1 LIKLKKYL
9 KPFFWAMMLAIVLL
23 FAQAICELNLPNYMS
38 RIVNIGIQQSGV
50 EHATP
55 DQISADGYRLMNTLM
70 DEDGRALLDANYT
83 KGEDQVNDLDVY
95 LLKDGLPQETLAA
108 MDKQFGLATWT
119 MINLLADLNGT
130 TPGTG
135 DTGVNSG
142 SDGNPAKQ
150 GIGADQLKQIYQMI
164 PILQNLPASVT
175 DAAREKAAELDDSFL
190 NQSGVTMA
198 TAFYEELGKDMGKVQ
213 TTYIIK
219 VGLLMLLIALAS
231 GLAVIVVTLL
241 SSRIAAGVARNLRN
255 DIFTKVE
262 SFSHAEFDRFS
273 SASLITRT
281 TNDVLQIQTL
291 LAIGIRMLIYSPIL
305 AIGGVIMALQKS
317 VSMGWTIAVA
327 CLAVSGV
334 IGVILVI
341 AVPKFKMLQKL
352 IDRINLITREGLNG
366 LLVIRAFRNE
376 GYEKQRFDVANKNL
390 ADTYLFVNRTM
401 SFMMPI
407 MMLIMNGISVL
418 IIWVGAHQVADANM
432 QVGDMMAFM
441 QYAMMII
448 FSFLFISMMFVFIPR
463 AAVAAERIAE
473 VLETEPAISDPKNP
487 EHISAESRGKVE
499 FRDVSFS
506 YEEADEPAIE
516 HISFVASPG
525 ETTAFIG
532 ATGSGKS
539 TLLNLIPRFYDA
551 THGEVLV
558 DGVNVKNMSM
568 KELRS
573 HIGYIPQQS
582 VLMGG
587 TIDSNIKYGNP
598 ELEDKEMMQLSEI
611 AQAMDFIRSSE
622 NGFNAEV
629 SQGGTNLS
637 GGQKQRLSIARALA
651 VKPDIYL
658 FDDSFSA
665 LDFKTDATLRKAL
678 NAHIKGATVLIVAQR
693 VNTIMD
699 ADQIYVLDDGKIVGH
714 GVHSELLKSCPEYY
728 EIALSQLSAEELEER
743 GGQNGR

>member
-1 LIKLKKYL
+1 MIKLKKYL
-9 KPFFWAMMLAIVLL
+9 KPFMWALLLAILLL

-38 RIVNIGIQQSGV
+38 RIVNVGIQQSGV

-55 DQISADGYRLMNTLM
+55 DQISVDGYSLMNALM
-70 DEDGRALLDANYT
+70 DEDGQALLAASYSR
-83 KGEDQVNDLDVY
+83 GEETVNDKEVY
-95 LLKDGLPQETLAA
+95 NLKEDISDETLADL
-108 MDKQFGLATWT
+108 DKQFGLATWT
-119 MINLLADLNGT
+119 MINVLSDLNASSDG
-130 TPGTG
+130 GGG
-135 DTGVNSG
+135 DSG
-142 SDGNPAKQ
+142 SMNTDS
-150 GIGADQLKQIYQMI
+150 IGKAELEEIYQMI
-164 PILQNLPASVT
+164 PMLEKLPASVLY
-175 DAAREKAAELDDSFL
+175 DAQQKAAKLDDSFL
-190 NQSGVTMA
+190 TQSGVTM
-198 TAFYEELGKDMGKVQ
+198 TIAFYDELGMDMSKVQ
-213 TTYIIK
+213 TNYIIK
-219 VGLLMLLIALAS
+219 VGLWMLLIALAS
-231 GLAVIVVTLL
+231 GLAVIIVTLL
-241 SSRIAAGVARNLRN
+241 SARIAAGVARNLRN

-262 SFSHAEFDRFS
+262 SFSHVEFDKFS

-305 AIGGVIMALQKS
+305 AIGGVFMALQKS
-317 VSMGWTIAVA
+317 VSMGWVIVVA
-327 CLAVSGV
+327 CLAVTGV

-366 LLVIRAFRNE
+366 LLVIRAFRTE
-376 GYEKQRFDVANKNL
+376 GHETQRFDVANKNL
-390 ADTYLFVNRTM
+390 ADTYLFVNRVM
-401 SFMMPI
+401 SIMMPV

-418 IIWVGAHQVADANM
+418 IIWVGAHQVANSTM

-448 FSFLFISMMFVFIPR
+448 FSFLMISMMFVFIPR

-473 VLETEPAISDPKNP
+473 VLETEPAIVDPKNP
-487 EHISAESRGKVE
+487 EHIAIGRRGLVE
-499 FRDVSFS
+499 FKDVSFA
-506 YEEADEPAIE
+506 YDEAEEPAIE

-532 ATGSGKS
+532 ATGAGKS

-551 THGEVLV
+551 TQGEILV

-573 HIGYIPQQS
+573 HIGYVPQQS

-587 TIDSNIKYGNP
+587 TIESNIRYGNP
-598 ELEDKEMMQLSEI
+598 ELDEQEMNQISEI
-611 AQAMDFIRSSE
+611 SQAMEFVASSE
-622 NGFNAEV
+622 DGFHADI
-629 SQGGTNLS
+629 SQGGSNIS

-665 LDFKTDATLRKAL
+665 LDFKTDAALRKAL
-678 NAHIKGATVLIVAQR
+678 NAYIKGATVLIVAQR

-714 GVHSELLKSCPEYY
+714 GTHRELLSSCPEYY
-728 EIALSQLSAEELEER
+728 EIASSQLSAEELEER
-743 GGQNGR
+743 GGHNGR

>member
-1 LIKLKKYL
+1 MIKLKKYL
-9 KPFFWAMMLAIVLL
+9 NPFMWALMLAIVLL

-38 RIVNIGIQQSGV
+38 RIVNVGIQQSGV

-55 DQISADGYRLMNTLM
+55 NQISVEGYALMNALM
-70 DEDGRALLDANYT
+70 DEDGQALLAANYS
-83 KGEDQVNDLDVY
+83 KGEDLVNEKNVY
-95 LLKDGLPQETLAA
+95 NLKENVSEETLSKL
-108 MDKQFGLATWT
+108 DKQFGLATWT
-119 MINLLADLNGT
+119 MINVLSELNDVSG
-130 TPGTG
+130 GSGENG
-135 DTGVNSG
+135 DAMSTE
-142 SDGNPAKQ
+142 
-150 GIGADQLKQIYQMI
+150 GIGEAELKGIYQMI
-164 PILQNLPASVT
+164 PVFEKLPASVLE
-175 DAAREKAAELDDSFL
+175 DARQKAANLDDSFL
-190 NQSGVTMA
+190 TQSGVTM
-198 TAFYEELGKDMGKVQ
+198 TLAFYDELGMDMGKVQ
-213 TTYIIK
+213 TNYIIK
-219 VGLLMLLIALAS
+219 IGMLMLLIALAS
-231 GLAVIVVTLL
+231 GIAVIVVTLL
-241 SSRIAAGVARNLRN
+241 SARIAAGVARNLRN

-262 SFSHAEFDRFS
+262 SFSHVEFDRFS

-305 AIGGVIMALQKS
+305 AIGGVVMALQKS
-317 VSMGWTIAVA
+317 ISMSWVIVVA
-327 CLAVSGV
+327 CLAVTGV

-366 LLVIRAFRNE
+366 LLVIRAFRT
-376 GYEKQRFDVANKNL
+376 EKHETLRFDGANKNL
-390 ADTYLFVNRTM
+390 ADTYLFVNRVM

-418 IIWVGAHQVADANM
+418 IIWVGAHQVAESTM

-448 FSFLFISMMFVFIPR
+448 FSFLMISMMFVFIPR

-473 VLETEPAISDPKNP
+473 VLETKPAIVDPIEP
-487 EHISAESRGKVE
+487 EHIATGRRGLVE

-506 YEEADEPAIE
+506 YEEAEEPAIE

-551 THGEVLV
+551 TAGEVLV

-573 HIGYIPQQS
+573 HIGYVPQQS

-587 TIDSNIKYGNP
+587 TIQSNIRYGNP
-598 ELEDKEMMQLSEI
+598 DLDENEMNQISEI
-611 AQAMDFIRSSE
+611 AQAMEFINGSE
-622 NGFNAEV
+622 NGFEAEIA
-629 SQGGTNLS
+629 QGGSNIS

-678 NAHIKGATVLIVAQR
+678 NAYIKGATVLIVAQR

-699 ADQIYVLDDGKIVGH
+699 ANQIYVLDDGKIVGH
-714 GVHSELLKSCPEYY
+714 GTHRELLINCPEYY
-728 EIALSQLSAEELEER
+728 EIASSQLSAEELEE
-743 GGQNGR
+743 GGRL

>member
-1 LIKLKKYL
+1 MIKLRKYL
-9 KPFFWAMMLAIVLL
+9 NPFLWALLLAIILL

-38 RIVNIGIQQSGV
+38 RIVNVGIQQSGV
-50 EHATP
+50 EHGTP
-55 DQISADGYRLMNTLM
+55 NQISVDGYSLMRVLM
-70 DEDGRALLDANYT
+70 DEDGQALLAANYSRGDDT
-83 KGEDQVNDLDVY
+83 VNEKDVY
-95 LLKDGLPQETLAA
+95 NLKSDISESALADL
-108 MDKQFGLATWT
+108 DKQFGLATWT
-119 MINLLADLNGT
+119 MIYVLSDINTNSGGSGGT
-130 TPGTG
+130 TGAMST
-135 DTGVNSG
+135 D
-142 SDGNPAKQ
+142 
-150 GIGADQLKQIYQMI
+150 GIGKAELEELYQLI
-164 PILQNLPASVT
+164 PVLNNLPSSVL
-175 DAAREKAAELDDSFL
+175 DGAREKAAKLDDSFL
-190 NQSGVTMA
+190 SQSGVSMTI
-198 TAFYEELGKDMGKVQ
+198 AFYDELGMDMSKVQ
-213 TTYIIK
+213 TNYIIK
-219 VGLLMLLIALAS
+219 VGLIMLLIALAS

-241 SSRIAAGVARNLRN
+241 SARIAAGVARNLRN

-262 SFSHAEFDRFS
+262 SFSHVEFDRFS

-317 VSMGWTIAVA
+317 VSMGWVIVVA
-327 CLAVSGV
+327 CLAVTGV
-334 IGVILVI
+334 IAVILVI

-366 LLVIRAFRNE
+366 LLVIRAFRTE
-376 GYEKQRFDVANKNL
+376 QHETQRFDVANKNL
-390 ADTYLFVNRTM
+390 ADTYLFVNRVM

-418 IIWVGAHQVADANM
+418 IIWVGAHQVADATM

-441 QYAMMII
+441 QYAIMII
-448 FSFLFISMMFVFIPR
+448 FSFLMISMMFVFIPR

-473 VLETEPAISDPKNP
+473 VLETEPSIVDPVNP
-487 EHISAESRGKVE
+487 EHIATGRRGLVE

-506 YEEADEPAIE
+506 YEEAEEPAIE
-516 HISFVASPG
+516 HISFVANPG

-551 THGEVLV
+551 TQGQVLV

-573 HIGYIPQQS
+573 HIGYVPQQS
-582 VLMGG
+582 VLIGG
-587 TIDSNIKYGNP
+587 TIESNIRYGNP
-598 ELEDKEMMQLSEI
+598 ELEDKEMTQLAEI
-611 AQAMDFIRSSE
+611 AQAMEFINSSE
-622 NGFNAEV
+622 NQFQAEI
-629 SQGGTNLS
+629 SQGGGNIS

-678 NAHIKGATVLIVAQR
+678 NAYIKGATVLIVAQR

-699 ADQIYVLDDGKIVGH
+699 ANQIYVLDDGKIIGH
-714 GVHSELLKSCPEYY
+714 GTHRELLANCPAYF
-728 EIALSQLSAEELEER
+728 EIASSQLSAKELEE
-743 GGQNGR
+743 GGRV

>member
-1 LIKLKKYL
+1 LIKLKRYL
-9 KPFFWAMMLAIVLL
+9 KPFIWALMLAIVLL
-23 FAQAICELNLPNYMS
+23 FAQALCELNLPNYMS
-38 RIVNIGIQQSGV
+38 RIVNVGIQQSGV

-55 DQISADGYRLMNTLM
+55 DQISVDGYSLMNALM
-70 DEDGRALLDANYT
+70 DKNGQALLAANYS
-83 KGEDQVNDLDVY
+83 KGDKTVNGKDVY
-95 LLKDGLPQETLAA
+95 NLKNNISDATLTKL
-108 MDKQFGLATWT
+108 DKQFGLATWT
-119 MINLLADLNGT
+119 MINVLSDMNGA
-130 TPGTG
+130 
-135 DTGVNSG
+135 SG
-142 SDGNPAKQ
+142 SGSGSGSMNTA
-150 GIGADQLKQIYQMI
+150 GIGKAELAKIYQLI
-164 PILQNLPASVT
+164 PVLEHLPASVL
-175 DAAREKAAELDDSFL
+175 DVARGKAAKLDDSFL
-190 NQSGVTMA
+190 TQSGVTMT
-198 TAFYEELGKDMGKVQ
+198 TAFYTELGMDMGKVQ
-213 TTYIIK
+213 TNYIIR
-219 VGLLMLLIALAS
+219 VGLWMLLIALAS
-231 GLAVIVVTLL
+231 GVAVIIVTLL
-241 SSRIAAGVARNLRN
+241 SARIAAGVARNLRN

-262 SFSHAEFDRFS
+262 SFSHVEFDKFS

-281 TNDVLQIQTL
+281 TNDVLQIQTF
-291 LAIGIRMLIYSPIL
+291 LAIGIRMLIYSPVL
-305 AIGGVIMALQKS
+305 AIGGIFMALQKS
-317 VSMGWTIAVA
+317 VSMGWVIVVA

-334 IGVILVI
+334 IAVIFVI

-366 LLVIRAFRNE
+366 LLVIRAFRTE
-376 GYEKQRFDVANKNL
+376 DHEKARFEVANKNL
-390 ADTYLFVNRTM
+390 ADTYLFVNRVM

-418 IIWVGAHQVADANM
+418 IIWVGAHQVANSTM

-448 FSFLFISMMFVFIPR
+448 FSFLMISMMFVFLPR

-473 VLETEPAISDPKNP
+473 VLETEPAIVDPKNP
-487 EHISAESRGKVE
+487 EHIEAGRRGLVE
-499 FRDVSFS
+499 FRNVSFS
-506 YEEADEPAIE
+506 YEEAEEPAIE

-525 ETTAFIG
+525 KTTAFIG

-551 THGEVLV
+551 TVGEVLV

-587 TIDSNIKYGNP
+587 TIDSNIRYGNP
-598 ELEDKEMMQLSEI
+598 DLDDQEMLQLSEI
-611 AQAMDFIRSSE
+611 AQAMEFIRSSE
-622 NGFNAEV
+622 NGFNAEI
-629 SQGGTNLS
+629 SQGGSNIS

-665 LDFKTDATLRKAL
+665 LDFKTDAALRKAL
-678 NAHIKGATVLIVAQR
+678 NAYIKGATVLIVAQR

-714 GVHSELLKSCPEYY
+714 GVHRELLASCPEYY
-728 EIALSQLSAEELEER
+728 EIASSQLSAEELEER
-743 GGQNGR
+743 GGHNGK

>member
-1 LIKLKKYL
+1 MIKLKRYL
-9 KPFFWAMMLAIVLL
+9 KPFIWALMLAIVLL
-23 FAQAICELNLPNYMS
+23 FAQALCELNLPNYMS
-38 RIVNIGIQQSGV
+38 RIVNVGIQQSGV

-55 DQISADGYRLMNTLM
+55 DQISVDGYSLMNALM
-70 DEDGRALLDANYT
+70 DKNGQALLAANYS
-83 KGEDQVNDLDVY
+83 KGDKTVNGKDVY
-95 LLKDGLPQETLAA
+95 NLKNNISDATLTKL
-108 MDKQFGLATWT
+108 DKQFGLATWT
-119 MINLLADLNGT
+119 MINVLSDMNGA
-130 TPGTG
+130 
-135 DTGVNSG
+135 SG
-142 SDGNPAKQ
+142 SGSGSGSMNTA
-150 GIGADQLKQIYQMI
+150 GIGKAELAKIYQLI
-164 PILQNLPASVT
+164 PVLEHLPASVL
-175 DAAREKAAELDDSFL
+175 DVARGKAAKLDDSFL
-190 NQSGVTMA
+190 TQSGVTMT
-198 TAFYEELGKDMGKVQ
+198 TAFYTELGMDMGKVQ
-213 TTYIIK
+213 TNYIIR
-219 VGLLMLLIALAS
+219 VGLWMLLIALAS
-231 GLAVIVVTLL
+231 GVAVIIVTLL
-241 SSRIAAGVARNLRN
+241 SARIAAGVARNLRN

-262 SFSHAEFDRFS
+262 SFSHVEFDKFS

-281 TNDVLQIQTL
+281 TNDVLQIQTF
-291 LAIGIRMLIYSPIL
+291 LAIGIRMLIYSPVL
-305 AIGGVIMALQKS
+305 AIGGIFMALQKS
-317 VSMGWTIAVA
+317 VSMGWVIVVA

-334 IGVILVI
+334 IAVIFVI

-366 LLVIRAFRNE
+366 LLVIRAFRTE
-376 GYEKQRFDVANKNL
+376 DHEKARFEVANKNL
-390 ADTYLFVNRTM
+390 ADTYLFVNRVM

-418 IIWVGAHQVADANM
+418 IIWVGAHQVANSTM

-448 FSFLFISMMFVFIPR
+448 FSFLMISMMFVFLPR

-473 VLETEPAISDPKNP
+473 VLETEPAIVDPKNP
-487 EHISAESRGKVE
+487 EHIEAGRRGLVE
-499 FRDVSFS
+499 FRNVSFS
-506 YEEADEPAIE
+506 YEEAEEPAIE

-525 ETTAFIG
+525 KTTAFIG

-551 THGEVLV
+551 TVGEVLV

-587 TIDSNIKYGNP
+587 TIDSNIRYGNP
-598 ELEDKEMMQLSEI
+598 DLDDQEMLQLSEI
-611 AQAMDFIRSSE
+611 AQAMEFIRSSE
-622 NGFNAEV
+622 NGFNAEI
-629 SQGGTNLS
+629 SQGGSNIS

-665 LDFKTDATLRKAL
+665 LDFKTDAALRKAL
-678 NAHIKGATVLIVAQR
+678 NAYIKGATVLIVAQR

-714 GVHSELLKSCPEYY
+714 GVHRELLASCPEYY
-728 EIALSQLSAEELEER
+728 EIASSQLSAEELEER
-743 GGQNGR
+743 GGHNGK

>member
-1 LIKLKKYL
+1 LIKLKRYL
-9 KPFFWAMMLAIVLL
+9 KPFMWALLLAILLL

-38 RIVNIGIQQSGV
+38 RIVNVGIQQSGV

-55 DQISADGYRLMNTLM
+55 DQISVDGYSLMNVLM
-70 DEDGRALLDANYT
+70 NEDGKALLAANYS
-83 KGEDQVNDLDVY
+83 KGDKTVNGKDVY
-95 LLKDGLPQETLAA
+95 NLKNNVTTTTLAD

-119 MINLLADLNGT
+119 MINVLSDLNGAT
-130 TPGTG
+130 GSSGGSSGTMN
-135 DTGVNSG
+135 T
-142 SDGNPAKQ
+142 A
-150 GIGADQLKQIYQMI
+150 GIGKAELAKIYQMI
-164 PILQNLPASVT
+164 PVLQHLPASVL
-175 DAAREKAAELDDSFL
+175 DAARGKAAKLDNSFL
-190 NQSGVTMA
+190 NQSGVTMT
-198 TAFYEELGKDMGKVQ
+198 TAFYDELGIDMGKVQ
-213 TTYIIK
+213 TNYIIK
-219 VGLLMLLIALAS
+219 VGLWMLLIALAS
-231 GLAVIVVTLL
+231 GLAVIIVTLL
-241 SSRIAAGVARNLRN
+241 SARIAAGVARNLRN

-262 SFSHAEFDRFS
+262 SFSHVEFDKFS

-305 AIGGVIMALQKS
+305 AIGGIFMALQKS
-317 VSMGWTIAVA
+317 VSMGWVIVVA

-334 IGVILVI
+334 IAVIFVI
-341 AVPKFKMLQKL
+341 AVPKFKILQKL

-366 LLVIRAFRNE
+366 LLVIRAFRTE
-376 GYEKQRFDVANKNL
+376 DHEKERFDVANKNL
-390 ADTYLFVNRTM
+390 ADTYLFVNRVM
-401 SFMMPI
+401 SFMMPV

-418 IIWVGAHQVADANM
+418 IIWVGAHQVANATM

-448 FSFLFISMMFVFIPR
+448 FSFLMISMMFVFLPR

-473 VLETEPAISDPKNP
+473 VLDTEPAIVDPVNP
-487 EHISAESRGKVE
+487 EHIATGRRGLVE
-499 FRDVSFS
+499 FKDVSFS
-506 YEEADEPAIE
+506 YDEAEEPAIE

-532 ATGSGKS
+532 ATGAGKS
-539 TLLNLIPRFYDA
+539 TLLNLIPRFYDS
-551 THGEVLV
+551 TQGEVLV

-573 HIGYIPQQS
+573 HIGYVPQQS

-587 TIDSNIKYGNP
+587 TIDSNIRYGNP
-598 ELEDKEMMQLSEI
+598 DLDDQEILQLSEI
-611 AQAMDFIRSSE
+611 SQAMEFIRSSE
-622 NGFNAEV
+622 NGFNAEI
-629 SQGGTNLS
+629 SQGGSNIS

-665 LDFKTDATLRKAL
+665 LDFKTDAALRKAL
-678 NAHIKGATVLIVAQR
+678 NAYIKGATVLIVAQR

-714 GVHSELLKSCPEYY
+714 GTHRELLTSCPEYY
-728 EIALSQLSAEELEER
+728 EIASSQLSEEELKER
-743 GGQNGR
+743 GGHNGK

>member
-1 LIKLKKYL
+1 MIKLKKYL
-9 KPFFWAMMLAIVLL
+9 NPFIWALLLAILLL
-23 FAQAICELNLPNYMS
+23 FAQALCELNLPNYMS
-38 RIVNIGIQQSGV
+38 RIVNVGIQQSGV

-55 DQISADGYRLMNTLM
+55 DQVSVDGYSLMNFFM
-70 DEDGRALLDANYT
+70 DEDGQALLAANYS
-83 KGEDQVNDLDVY
+83 KGEDPVNDIDVY
-95 LLKDGLPQETLAA
+95 NLKGNVDEKTLA
-108 MDKQFGLATWT
+108 DLDRQFGMATWT
-119 MINLLADLNGT
+119 MINVLSDLNGT
-130 TPGTG
+130 TGNG
-135 DTGVNSG
+135 SG
-142 SDGNPAKQ
+142 ASGEMNTDGMGKAEL
-150 GIGADQLKQIYQMI
+150 DQIYQMM
-164 PILQNLPASVT
+164 PMLQQLPPSVLE
-175 DAAREKAAELDDSFL
+175 AAREKAAKLDDSFL
-190 NQSGVTMA
+190 AQSGVTMT
-198 TAFYEELGKDMGKVQ
+198 TAFYEELGMDMGKVQ
-213 TTYIIK
+213 SDFIIR
-219 VGLLMLLIALAS
+219 VGLWMLLIALAS
-231 GLAVIVVTLL
+231 GLATIIVTLL
-241 SSRIAAGVARNLRN
+241 SARIAAGVARNLRN

-262 SFSHAEFDRFS
+262 SFSHVEFDRFS

-281 TNDVLQIQTL
+281 TNDVLQIQTF

-305 AIGGVIMALQKS
+305 AIGGIFMALQKS
-317 VSMGWTIAVA
+317 VSMGWIIVVA

-334 IGVILVI
+334 IAVIFAI

-366 LLVIRAFRNE
+366 LLVIRAFRT
-376 GYEKQRFDVANKNL
+376 EKHEKDRFEVANKNL
-390 ADTYLFVNRTM
+390 ADTYLFVNRVMT
-401 SFMMPI
+401 FMMPI

-418 IIWVGAHQVADANM
+418 IIWVGAHQVAESNM

-448 FSFLFISMMFVFIPR
+448 FSFLFISMMFVFLPR

-473 VLETEPAISDPKNP
+473 VLETEPAIVDPVNP
-487 EHISAESRGKVE
+487 EHIATDRTGLVE

-506 YEEADEPAIE
+506 YDEAEEPAIE

-525 ETTAFIG
+525 KTTAFIG

-551 THGEVLV
+551 TAGEVLV

-568 KELRS
+568 RELRS
-573 HIGYIPQQS
+573 HIGYVPQQS

-587 TIDSNIKYGNP
+587 TIDSNIRYGNP
-598 ELEDKEMMQLSEI
+598 DLDEQEKTRLAEIAQALDFITATEHGFDSEI
-611 AQAMDFIRSSE
+611 AQ
-622 NGFNAEV
+622 
-629 SQGGTNLS
+629 GGTNIS

-665 LDFKTDATLRKAL
+665 LDFKTDAALRKAL
-678 NAHIKGATVLIVAQR
+678 NNHIKGATVLIVAQR

-714 GVHSELLKSCPEYY
+714 GVHKELLASCPEYY
-728 EIALSQLSAEELEER
+728 EIASSQLSAEELEER
-743 GGQNGR
+743 GGHNGR

>member
-1 LIKLKKYL
+1 MIKLKKYL
-9 KPFFWAMMLAIVLL
+9 KPFLWAMLLAVVLL

-38 RIVNIGIQQSGV
+38 RIVNVGIQQSGV

-55 DQISADGYRLMNTLM
+55 DQVSADGYSLMNFFM
-70 DEDGRALLDANYT
+70 DEDGQALLTANYS
-83 KGEDQVNDLDVY
+83 KGEDPVNGIDVY
-95 LLKDGLPQETLAA
+95 NLRENVDEKTLADL
-108 MDKQFGLATWT
+108 DKQFGMATWT
-119 MINLLADLNGT
+119 MINVLSDLNGS
-130 TPGTG
+130 
-135 DTGVNSG
+135 SG
-142 SDGNPAKQ
+142 SGNGSSAEMNTDGMGKAELAQIYKMMPM
-150 GIGADQLKQIYQMI
+150 LKQ
-164 PILQNLPASVT
+164 LPPSVL
-175 DAAREKAAELDDSFL
+175 DAARDKAAKLDDSFL
-190 NQSGVTMA
+190 AQSGVTMT
-198 TAFYEELGKDMGKVQ
+198 TAFYDELGMDMGKVQ
-213 TTYIIK
+213 TNFIIR
-219 VGLLMLLIALAS
+219 VGLWMLLIALAS
-231 GLAVIVVTLL
+231 GLATIIVTLL
-241 SSRIAAGVARNLRN
+241 SARIAAGVARNLRN

-262 SFSHAEFDRFS
+262 SFSHVEFDRFS

-281 TNDVLQIQTL
+281 TNDVLQIQTF

-305 AIGGVIMALQKS
+305 AIGGIFMALQKS
-317 VSMGWTIAVA
+317 VSMGWIIVVA

-334 IGVILVI
+334 IAVIFVI

-366 LLVIRAFRNE
+366 LLVIRAFRTENH
-376 GYEKQRFDVANKNL
+376 EKDRFEVANKNL
-390 ADTYLFVNRTM
+390 ADTYLFVNRVMT
-401 SFMMPI
+401 FMMPI

-418 IIWVGAHQVADANM
+418 IIWVGAHQVAESNM

-448 FSFLFISMMFVFIPR
+448 FSFLFISMMFVFLPR

-473 VLETEPAISDPKNP
+473 VLETEPAIVDPADP
-487 EHISAESRGKVE
+487 GHIAAGRTGTVE

-506 YEEADEPAIE
+506 YDEAEEPAIE

-525 ETTAFIG
+525 KTTAFIG

-551 THGEVLV
+551 TTGEVLV
-558 DGVNVKNMSM
+558 DGVNVKNLSM

-573 HIGYIPQQS
+573 HIGYVPQQS

-587 TIDSNIKYGNP
+587 TIDSNIRYGNP
-598 ELEDKEMMQLSEI
+598 DLDEEERTRLAEI
-611 AQAMDFIRSSE
+611 AQAMEFIGNTEHGFDSE
-622 NGFNAEV
+622 IA
-629 SQGGTNLS
+629 QGGSNIS

-665 LDFKTDATLRKAL
+665 LDFKTDAALRKAL
-678 NAHIKGATVLIVAQR
+678 NDHIKGATVLIVAQR

-714 GVHSELLKSCPEYY
+714 GVHRELLANCPEYY
-728 EIALSQLSAEELEER
+728 EIASSQLSAEELEER
-743 GGQNGR
+743 GGHNGR

>member
-9 KPFFWAMMLAIVLL
+9 KPFFWAMMLAILLL

-38 RIVNIGIQQSGV
+38 RIVNVGIQQSGV
-50 EHATP
+50 EHAAP
-55 DQISADGYRLMNTLM
+55 DQISADGYSLMNLLM
-70 DEDGRALLDANYT
+70 DEDGQALLAANYSMGD
-83 KGEDQVNDLDVY
+83 KQVNDLNVY
-95 LLKDGLPQETLAA
+95 NLKDNVDEATLADL
-108 MDKQFGLATWT
+108 DKQFGLATWT
-119 MINLLADLNGT
+119 MINVLSDLN
-130 TPGTG
+130 TG
-135 DTGVNSG
+135 SG
-142 SDGNPAKQ
+142 SGGGSGGMSQD
-150 GIGADQLKQIYQMI
+150 GIGKAQLEQIYQLM
-164 PILQNLPASVT
+164 PMLEQLPASVLD
-175 DAAREKAAELDDSFL
+175 DARAKAAKLDDSFL
-190 NQSGVTMA
+190 TQSGVSMA
-198 TAFYEELGKDMGKVQ
+198 TAFYEELGIDMGKVQ
-213 TTYIIK
+213 TNYIIR

-231 GLAVIVVTLL
+231 GVAVVVVTLL
-241 SSRIAAGVARNLRN
+241 SSRVAAGVARNLRN

-262 SFSHAEFDRFS
+262 SFSHVEFDRFS

-305 AIGGVIMALQKS
+305 AIGGIFMALQKS
-317 VSMGWTIAVA
+317 VSMGWIIVVA

-334 IGVILVI
+334 IAIIFVI
-341 AVPKFKMLQKL
+341 AVPKFKALQKL

-376 GYEKQRFDVANKNL
+376 NHEKQRFDVANKNL

-401 SFMMPI
+401 TFMMPI

-418 IIWVGAHQVADANM
+418 IIWVGAHQVAESSM

-473 VLETEPAISDPKNP
+473 VLETEPAIVNPKNP
-487 EHISAESRGKVE
+487 KHVPADSKGLVE

-506 YEEADEPAIE
+506 YEEAEEPAIE

-525 ETTAFIG
+525 KTTAFIG

-558 DGVNVKNMSM
+558 DGVNVKDLSM
-568 KELRS
+568 NELRN
-573 HIGYIPQQS
+573 HIGYVPQQS

-587 TIDSNIKYGNP
+587 TIESNIRYGNP
-598 ELEDKEMMQLSEI
+598 ALEEKEMTKLSEI
-611 AQAMDFIRSSE
+611 AQAMEFIQSTE
-622 NGFNAEV
+622 NGFGAEV
-629 SQGGTNLS
+629 SQGGSNLS

-665 LDFKTDATLRKAL
+665 LDFKTDAALRKAL
-678 NAHIKGATVLIVAQR
+678 NEYVQGATVLIVAQR
-693 VNTIMD
+693 VNTIME

-714 GVHSELLKSCPEYY
+714 GVHRELLKTCPEYY
-728 EIALSQLSAEELEER
+728 EIASSQLSAEELKE
-743 GGQNGR
+743 GGENHGK

>member
-9 KPFFWAMMLAIVLL
+9 NPFMWALMLAIVLL

-38 RIVNIGIQQSGV
+38 RIVNVGIQQSGV

-55 DQISADGYRLMNTLM
+55 NQISVEGYALMNALM
-70 DEDGRALLDANYT
+70 DEDGQALLAANYS
-83 KGEDQVNDLDVY
+83 KGEDLVNEKNLY
-95 LLKDGLPQETLAA
+95 NLKENVSEETLSKL
-108 MDKQFGLATWT
+108 DKQFGLATWT
-119 MINLLADLNGT
+119 MINVLSEMDGVSGGSGENGDAMST
-130 TPGTG
+130 E
-135 DTGVNSG
+135 
-142 SDGNPAKQ
+142 
-150 GIGADQLKQIYQMI
+150 GIGEAELKGIYQMI
-164 PILQNLPASVT
+164 PVFEKLPASVLE
-175 DAAREKAAELDDSFL
+175 DARQKADNLDDSFL
-190 NQSGVTMA
+190 TQSGVTM
-198 TAFYEELGKDMGKVQ
+198 TLAFYDELGMDMGKVQ
-213 TTYIIK
+213 TNYIIK
-219 VGLLMLLIALAS
+219 IGMLMLLIALAS
-231 GLAVIVVTLL
+231 GIAVIVVTLL
-241 SSRIAAGVARNLRN
+241 SARIAAGVARNLRN

-262 SFSHAEFDRFS
+262 SFSHVEFDRFS

-305 AIGGVIMALQKS
+305 AIGGVVMALQKS
-317 VSMGWTIAVA
+317 ISMSWVIVVA
-327 CLAVSGV
+327 CLAVTGV

-366 LLVIRAFRNE
+366 LLVIRAFRT
-376 GYEKQRFDVANKNL
+376 EKHETQRFDGANKNL
-390 ADTYLFVNRTM
+390 ADTYLFVNRVM

-418 IIWVGAHQVADANM
+418 IIWVGAHQVAESTM

-448 FSFLFISMMFVFIPR
+448 FSFLMISMMFVFIPR

-473 VLETEPAISDPKNP
+473 VLETKPAIVDPIEP
-487 EHISAESRGKVE
+487 EHIATGRRGLVE

-506 YEEADEPAIE
+506 YEEAEEPAIE

-551 THGEVLV
+551 TAGEVLV

-573 HIGYIPQQS
+573 HIGYVPQQS

-587 TIDSNIKYGNP
+587 TIQSNIRYGNP
-598 ELEDKEMMQLSEI
+598 DLDENEMTQISEI
-611 AQAMDFIRSSE
+611 AQAMEFINGSE
-622 NGFNAEV
+622 DGFEAEIA
-629 SQGGTNLS
+629 QGGSNIS

-699 ADQIYVLDDGKIVGH
+699 ANQIYVLDDGKIVGH
-714 GVHSELLKSCPEYY
+714 GTHRELLINCPEYY
-728 EIALSQLSAEELEER
+728 EIASSQLSAEELEE
-743 GGQNGR
+743 GGRL

>member
-1 LIKLKKYL
+1 MLKIKKYL
-9 KPFFWAMMLAIVLL
+9 QPFFWALLLAILLL
-23 FAQAICELNLPNYMS
+23 FVQALCDLNLPNYMS
-38 RIVNIGIQQSGV
+38 RIVNVGIQQSGV

-55 DQISADGYRLMNTLM
+55 DQISVDGYSLMNVLM
-70 DEDGRALLDANYT
+70 DEDGQALLAANYSR
-83 KGEDQVNDLDVY
+83 GDQQVNGKDVY
-95 LLKDGLPQETLAA
+95 YLKESVSDSTLAA
-108 MDKQFGLATWT
+108 LDKQFGLGTWT
-119 MINLLADLNGT
+119 MIYLLSDMGT
-130 TPGTG
+130 T
-135 DTGVNSG
+135 
-142 SDGNPAKQ
+142 SDGGQPSDTMSTA
-150 GIGADQLKQIYQMI
+150 GIGKAELEKIYQMI
-164 PILQNLPASVT
+164 PVLKNYPASAMET
-175 DAAREKAAELDDSFL
+175 AREKATKLDDSFL
-190 NQSGVTMA
+190 TQSGVAMTI
-198 TAFYEELGKDMGKVQ
+198 AFYEELGMDMGKVQ
-213 TTYIIK
+213 TNYIIK
-219 VGLLMLLIALAS
+219 VGLRMLLIALVS

-241 SSRIAAGVARNLRN
+241 SARIAAGVARNLRN

-262 SFSHAEFDRFS
+262 SFSHVEFDRFS

-305 AIGGVIMALQKS
+305 AVGGIIMALQKS
-317 VSMGWTIAVA
+317 VSMGWIIVVA
-327 CLAVSGV
+327 CLAVTGV
-334 IGVILVI
+334 IAVVLVI
-341 AVPKFKMLQKL
+341 AVPKFKALQKL

-376 GYEKQRFDVANKNL
+376 EHEKQRFDVANKDL
-390 ADTYLFVNRTM
+390 ADTYLFVNRAM
-401 SFMMPI
+401 SFMMPV

-418 IIWVGAHQVADANM
+418 IVWVGAHQVAESTM

-448 FSFLFISMMFVFIPR
+448 FSFLMISMMFVFIPR

-473 VLETEPAISDPKNP
+473 VLETEPVIVDPVNP
-487 EHISAESRGKVE
+487 KHISTDRLGLVE

-506 YEEADEPAIE
+506 YEEAEEPAIE

-551 THGEVLV
+551 SHGEVLV
-558 DGVNVKNMSM
+558 DGVNVKDMSM

-573 HIGYIPQQS
+573 HIGYVPQQS

-587 TIDSNIKYGNP
+587 TISTNIRYGNP
-598 ELEDKEMMQLSEI
+598 NLDNKEMMQLSEI
-611 AQAMDFIRSSE
+611 SQAMDFIQSTE
-622 NGFNAEV
+622 TGFDAEI
-629 SQGGTNLS
+629 SQGGGNIS

-665 LDFKTDATLRKAL
+665 LDFKTDASLRKAL
-678 NAHIKGATVLIVAQR
+678 NAHIKSATVLIVAQR
-693 VNTIMD
+693 VNTIME

-714 GVHSELLKSCPEYY
+714 GTHRELLAGCPAYF
-728 EIALSQLSAEELEER
+728 EIASSQLSAEELKEK
-743 GGQNGR
+743 GAHNGK

>member
-9 KPFFWAMMLAIVLL
+9 KPFMWALLLAILLL

-38 RIVNIGIQQSGV
+38 RIVNVGIQQSGV

-55 DQISADGYRLMNTLM
+55 DQVSVDGYSLMNVLM
-70 DEDGRALLDANYT
+70 DEDGQSLLAANYSRGDEAVNG
-83 KGEDQVNDLDVY
+83 KDVYNLKEEISEDVLADLDR
-95 LLKDGLPQETLAA
+95 
-108 MDKQFGLATWT
+108 QFGLATWT
-119 MINLLADLNGT
+119 MINVLSDLGSASD
-130 TPGTG
+130 GSG
-135 DTGVNSG
+135 GNSG
-142 SDGNPAKQ
+142 AMNTDS
-150 GIGADQLKQIYQMI
+150 IGKAELEGIYQMI
-164 PILQNLPASVT
+164 PMLEKLPASVLD
-175 DAAREKAAELDDSFL
+175 DARQKAAKMDDSFL
-190 NQSGVTMA
+190 TQSGVTM
-198 TAFYEELGKDMGKVQ
+198 TVAFYDELGMDMGKVQ
-213 TTYIIK
+213 TNYIIK
-219 VGLLMLLIALAS
+219 VGMLMLLIALAS

-241 SSRIAAGVARNLRN
+241 SARIAAGVARNLRN

-262 SFSHAEFDRFS
+262 SFSHVEFDRFS

-305 AIGGVIMALQKS
+305 AIGGVFMALQKS
-317 VSMGWTIAVA
+317 VSMGWVIAVA
-327 CLAVSGV
+327 CLAVTGV
-334 IGVILVI
+334 IAIILVI

-366 LLVIRAFRNE
+366 LLVIRAFRTE
-376 GYEKQRFDVANKNL
+376 QHETQRFDVANKNL
-390 ADTYLFVNRTM
+390 ADTYLFVNRVM
-401 SFMMPI
+401 SIMMPV

-448 FSFLFISMMFVFIPR
+448 FSFLMISMMFVFIPR

-473 VLETEPAISDPKNP
+473 VLETEPAIVDPAKP
-487 EHISAESRGKVE
+487 EHIATGRRGLVE

-506 YEEADEPAIE
+506 YEEAEEPAIE

-551 THGEVLV
+551 TIGEVLV
-558 DGVNVKNMSM
+558 DGLNVKNMSM

-573 HIGYIPQQS
+573 HIGYVPQQS

-587 TIDSNIKYGNP
+587 TIESNIKYGNP
-598 ELEDKEMMQLSEI
+598 ELDENEMTQLSEI
-611 AQAMDFIRSSE
+611 AQAMEFIDSSE
-622 NGFNAEV
+622 NGFNADI
-629 SQGGTNLS
+629 SQGGSNIS

-678 NAHIKGATVLIVAQR
+678 NAYIKGATVLIVAQR

-714 GVHSELLKSCPEYY
+714 GTHRELLSSCPEYY
-728 EIALSQLSAEELEER
+728 EIASSQLSAEELEE
-743 GGQNGR
+743 GGGHDGK